1 VLFLIGI
8 LLCCGCASQASTE
21 TGLMCTISIN
31 CETALDKTTMI
42 NADLLDMLPQ
52 DGWILEPVQIAFKEG
67 DSVFD
72 VFMHTVREYNI
83 HMEYVDTPIYDSAY
97 IEGINNLYEFDAGA
111 HSGWMYRV
119 NGDFPNYG
127 CSGYSVA
134 DGDIIVMCSDG
145 LVETKNEVRKDWL
158 ETFLKNVSTNNVQ
171 KLADLILAESIDNNM
186 GVVQDDITVIVSKV
200 VKKNK

>member
-1 VLFLIGI
+1 MRNMGLNRKNCNFIAVLFLIGI
-8 LLCCGCASQASTE
+8 LLCCGCVSQAPTE
-21 TGLMCTISIN
+21 TGATCTISIN

-42 NADLLDMLPQ
+42 NADLLDLLPK
-52 DGWILEPVQIAFKEG
+52 DGWILEPVQIAFQEG

-72 VFMHTVREYNI
+72 VLMHTVREYNI

-134 DGDIIVMCSDG
+134 DGDIIEWVYTC
-145 LVETKNEVRKDWL
+145 
-158 ETFLKNVSTNNVQ
+158 
-171 KLADLILAESIDNNM
+171 DLGNDVGNDIAERM
-186 GVVQDDITVIVSKV
+186 Q
-200 VKKNK
+200 